1 MGAIMF
7 DEENGRLKYL
17 SPDTYKDKLLSISAQ
32 RMIFVIYHI
41 MNLRNGDNVPNLER
55 LNAVGNEH
63 GVQDMDLEELI
74 CYERW
79 LRQGE
84 L

>member
-1 MGAIMF
+1 ML
-7 DEENGRLKYL
+7 DEENGMLKYL
-17 SPDTYKDKLLSISAQ
+17 GPNTYKDKLLSLSAQ
-32 RMIFVIYHI
+32 QMVFIIYHI
-41 MNLRNGDNVPNLER
+41 MGLRNGDSVPDLAR
-55 LNAVGNEH
+55 LNAIGEEH
-63 GVQDMDLEELI
+63 EIYDKNLEELI